1 MKLDEFSIG
10 DIFETK
16 PYALTEEDVKKFAS
30 EFDPQ
35 YMHSDHEKASQ
46 GMFQGIIASGIHT
59 LALSFKL
66 WVEEGKY
73 GDDVI
78 AGTKMEAVKFI
89 KPVYPT
95 DVLSVRAEVINKKV
109 LNDEQGLLTVRLSTF
124 NDKNIK
130 VYQAELTAL
139 IKR

>member
-16 PYALTEEDVKKFAS
+16 PYALTEDDVKKFAS

-35 YMHSDHEKASQ
+35 YMHLDHEKASQ

-66 WVEEGKY
+66 WVEEDKY

-95 DVLSVRAEVINKKV
+95 DVLSVRVEVINKKV